1 MQFLQQTI
9 HQPSAA
15 HDEEAQGRTECIKLK
30 IVPKMRWFFANM
42 DFQAKYF
49 AHVYIYM
56 YTFLNNCT
64 CTLTSIWRRSL
75 SFPQMMLISLSLDSL
90 IGIFVFFLCIEKKGR
105 VYTSG
110 LGASLTWES
119 TPSKSSCTP
128 EWGQAW
134 TGRALLG
141 APVLLPLQTGCQ
153 QRTHPPLPARD
164 WTQTRLT
171 TSPIS

>member
-1 MQFLQQTI
+1 MFFITSRAKTYNTI
-9 HQPSAA
+9 LRLPLLSQWSH
-15 HDEEAQGRTECIKLK
+15 
-30 IVPKMRWFFANM
+30 IVPKMGWFFANM
-42 DFQAKYF
+42 IL
-49 AHVYIYM
+49 IYKKLHHWI
-56 YTFLNNCT
+56 FRPNILPPFIST
-64 CTLTSIWRRSL
+64 CTWRMTKEPFFASYDVDITFFRLFDWHFCCFL
-75 SFPQMMLISLSLDSL
+75 ST
-90 IGIFVFFLCIEKKGR
+90 EKKGR
-105 VYTSG
+105 VYTPG
-110 LGASLTWES
+110 VGASLTWES

-171 TSPIS
+171 TSSIS

>member
-1 MQFLQQTI
+1 MKSHFPKNGFILCKNDTYAKNYTTGFSGQTFCPYLYV
-9 HQPSAA
+9 HAP
-15 HDEEAQGRTECIKLK
+15 DE
-30 IVPKMRWFFANM
+30 
-42 DFQAKYF
+42 
-49 AHVYIYM
+49 
-56 YTFLNNCT
+56 
-64 CTLTSIWRRSL
+64 WRRSISL
-75 SFPQMMLISLSLDSL
+75 PHMMLISLSLDSL
-90 IGIFVFFLCIEKKGR
+90 IGIFGFFLCIEKKGR

-171 TSPIS
+171 TSSIS